1 MSILEKSPKH
11 LIKEII
17 LIDDNNED
25 PTIGSDLSQIEKVIV
40 IRNEKREGL
49 IRGRIKGI
57 KAASGEVVMILDS
70 HCEVCMLSDQEI
82 LNLEQNIYSRLNKV
96 GWSPCLFGSWIIQ
109 SAWWFQLLTSLTNMI
124 SPW

>member
-1 MSILEKSPKH
+1 MEKSPKH

-70 HCEVCMLSDQEI
+70 HCEVSRENNQEI
-82 LNLEQNIYSRLNKV
+82 LI
-96 GWSPCLFGSWIIQ
+96 
-109 SAWWFQLLTSLTNMI
+109 
-124 SPW
+124 

>member
-1 MSILEKSPKH
+1 MSILERSPKH

-25 PTIGSDLSQIEKVIV
+25 ATIGSDLSQIEKVIV

-70 HCEVCMLSDQEI
+70 HCEVCRENNQDI
-82 LNLEQNIYSRLNKV
+82 INLEQNIHSRLNKV
-96 GWSPCLFGSWIIQ
+96 GWSPYLFGSWITQ
-109 SAWWFQLLTSLTNMI
+109 SAWWFQLLTSLTKMI